1 MVVVVIVV
9 VEGFSVTLHFAGGGD
24 VGVMSV
30 PGQKK
35 IQQIKM
41 NCVIYPKSRKMI
53 NTAQKN
59 EIFR

>member
-30 PGQKK
+30 PWQKK
-35 IQQIKM
+35 YNK
-41 NCVIYPKSRKMI
+41 
-53 NTAQKN
+53 
-59 EIFR
+59 